1 MARLG
6 DIPASLLNSSV
17 ISHRVK
23 PVLDDRFDLEVPRY
37 LAIGPPRLHHIFL
50 EGCSIS
56 DLRNVRRQDMVG
68 FAHHLTERVHVQTGE
83 PIAPRVGAVV
93 QARKTGASLTYR

>member
-1 MARLG
+1 
-6 DIPASLLNSSV
+6 
-17 ISHRVK
+17 
-23 PVLDDRFDLEVPRY
+23 
-37 LAIGPPRLHHIFL
+37 
-50 EGCSIS
+50 
-56 DLRNVRRQDMVG
+56 VRRQDMVG